1 MKIQTT
7 KTIMKIT
14 KIILFLLTANAGI
27 AQNLTTAKISNVNK
41 NGLHTI
47 VLPTQIRSIS
57 KEDLSDFRILDS
69 KGNEVPYFY
78 NSANEATTTSNYVE
92 YKIISETSIPK
103 KTTTIVFE
111 NSEKSISSLLLSIAN
126 YDGEKTYNLSGS
138 NDQKQ
143 WYGLSNNN
151 VLYDLSAP
159 EELNVTKMISFPLTN
174 YKYFKIELDD
184 KKSLPIRIQKI
195 GNDKSQTK
203 FNDLLPVNYA
213 LKEIKDFKA
222 EKKTKIHIQFDN
234 YQFLNQVRF
243 EIAEP
248 KLFKRNVRIFKL
260 ETRKVKHK
268 FETFEQEIT
277 NFELNSDSQN
287 AFNLFNIYEKDFFI
301 EVANQDNQPL
311 KISNV
316 NFFQVPISIIAD
328 LKNNEKYTLKTGNPN
343 AIAPN
348 YDIENFKNS
357 ITAELPQAK
366 ISEIVMPKLGLKNV
380 QEKQFWEQPWFMW
393 VCICVGGIAVLYF
406 SISLLKDLNKQN
418 S

>member
-1 MKIQTT
+1 M
-7 KTIMKIT
+7 MKIT
-14 KIILFLLTANAGI
+14 KIIFFLLTANAGMS
-27 AQNLTTAKISNVNK
+27 QNFTTAKISNVNK

-57 KEDLSDFRILDS
+57 KEDLADFRILDS

-78 NSANEATTTSNYVE
+78 NSANEATTTSNYAE
-92 YKIISETSIPK
+92 YKIISENSIPK

-111 NSEKSISSLLLSIAN
+111 NSEKSISSVLLSIAN

-184 KKSLPIRIQKI
+184 KKSLPISIQRI
-195 GNDKSQTK
+195 GNDSSQTK

-213 LKEIKDFKA
+213 SKEIKDFKA
-222 EKKTKIHIQFDN
+222 EKKTKIHIQFDSS
-234 YQFLNQVRF
+234 QFLNQVRF

-248 KLFKRNVRIFKL
+248 KLFKRNVRLFKL

-277 NFELNSDSQN
+277 AFELNSDSKN
-287 AFNLFNIYEKDFFI
+287 AFNLFNIYEKDFYI
-301 EVANQDNQPL
+301 EIENQDNQPL

-316 NFFQVPISIIAD
+316 SFFQVPISVIAD
-328 LKNNEKYTLKTGNPN
+328 LKTSEKYTLKTGNPN

-357 ITAELPQAK
+357 ITAELPEAK
-366 ISEIVMPKLGLKNV
+366 ISEIVIPKLSQKNV

-406 SISLLKDLNKQN
+406 SLSLLKDINKPN

>member
-1 MKIQTT
+1 MIKNVKIL
-7 KTIMKIT
+7 
-14 KIILFLLTANAGI
+14 LFLLTANAGM
-27 AQNLTTAKISNVNK
+27 AQNFTTAKISNVNK

-111 NSEKSISSLLLSIAN
+111 NSQKSISSLLLTIAN

-184 KKSLPIRIQKI
+184 KKSLPISIQKI

-213 LKEIKDFKA
+213 SKEIKDFKA
-222 EKKTKIHIQFDN
+222 EKKTKIHIQFDSS
-234 YQFLNQVRF
+234 QFLNQVRF

-248 KLFKRNVRIFKL
+248 KLFKRNVRLFKL

-287 AFNLFNIYEKDFFI
+287 TFNLFNIYEKDFYI
-301 EVANQDNQPL
+301 EIENQDNQPL

-316 NFFQVPISIIAD
+316 SFFQVPISVIAD
-328 LKNNEKYTLKTGNPN
+328 LKTSENYSIKTGNPN
-343 AIAPN
+343 AIAPV

-357 ITAELPQAK
+357 IATELPLAK
-366 ISEIVMPKLGLKNV
+366 ISEIIMPKLTLKNF

-406 SISLLKDLNKQN
+406 SISLLKDLNKPN

>member
-1 MKIQTT
+1 
-7 KTIMKIT
+7 MKIT

-47 VLPTQIRSIS
+47 VLPTQIRSVS

-243 EIAEP
+243 EIVEP

-328 LKNNEKYTLKTGNPN
+328 LKNNEKYSLKTGNPN

>member
-1 MKIQTT
+1 
-7 KTIMKIT
+7 MKIT
-14 KIILFLLTANAGI
+14 KIIFFLLVANAGM
-27 AQNLTTAKISNVNK
+27 AQNFTTAKISNVNK
-41 NGLHTI
+41 NGLHKI

-151 VLYDLSAP
+151 VLNDLSAP

-184 KKSLPIRIQKI
+184 KKSLPISIQKI
-195 GNDKSQTK
+195 GNDTSQTK

-213 LKEIKDFKA
+213 SKEIKEFKD
-222 EKKTKIHIQFDN
+222 EKKTKIHVKFDN
-234 YQFLNQVRF
+234 SQFLNQIRF

-248 KLFKRNVRIFKL
+248 KLFKRNVKIFKL

-287 AFNLFNIYEKDFFI
+287 AFNLFNIYEKDFYI
-301 EVANQDNQPL
+301 EIENQDNQPL
-311 KISNV
+311 KILNAS
-316 NFFQVPISIIAD
+316 FFQVPISVIAD
-328 LKNNEKYTLKTGNPN
+328 LKTSEKYTLKTGNPN

-357 ITAELPQAK
+357 ITAELPEAK
-366 ISEIVMPKLGLKNV
+366 ISEIVIPKLSQKNV